1 MNDTI
6 LEQAYAAR
14 QAGDDAQAEALC
26 RQILASNPQHRG
38 ARSLLAVCLAEAG
51 DLAQAAPMA
60 VAVLEEEPGNW
71 RFALNLSA
79 IRQLEGDVTAATAW
93 ARDAAQLAPQRF
105 EPWGRLGD
113 LLGQQGQFD
122 EAVSVLEHALQL
134 NPAHPG
140 VAMLLAGAAL
150 ETGDDELCA
159 LALAQF
165 EKAVPGHPE
174 ALRLR
179 THLARRSGDLA
190 AYLDFAAKWLAAV
203 PSSEAARAALADA
216 QAQGDDFHRAI
227 ETFRPLA
234 QAHQD
239 DAGHQATFARYL
251 LWARD
256 FGAAEQ
262 AYARALELQG
272 DKADAAAG
280 LARLKVYQ
288 GELEEAERLARQAL
302 AADLSNVEAHSQL
315 VLATDGRIS
324 DADLSALEQ
333 VASDPALPANHHVI
347 ANFAL
352 GDVYH
357 RRKERTAAFA
367 AWQKG
372 NDTKRG
378 TVNQKPY
385 DPDETEKLV
394 SWLAASFTDLP
405 PRQAPSGNEPTPI
418 FVVGMP
424 RSGTTL
430 LDSALSA
437 HPEISSGGELPA
449 MPAHLRSFRSWAARS
464 GWSGGPIPEQV
475 LQTLRQAYLAEYETY
490 GISPARF
497 VVDKQPPNF
506 MAVGLIRHVFPAAP
520 IIHIRRNALETGF
533 SIYRKN
539 FTRAWPYSM
548 SLEDIGHYYGQ
559 YDRMMAHWQAV
570 APESMATVRYETL
583 VQDFEAEMHRLL
595 EFIGLPW
602 DDRCLS
608 FHEQKNVVTTLSA
621 TQVRQG
627 PSSAFI
633 NSTEP
638 YSEQLQPLR
647 EALTKAGV
655 APD

>member
-26 RQILASNPQHRG
+26 RQVLASDPQHRG

-51 DLAQAAPMA
+51 DPGQAAPMA

-71 RFALNLSA
+71 RFALNLSV
-79 IRQLEGDVTAATAW
+79 IRQLEGDVTAAIAW
-93 ARDAAQLAPQRF
+93 ARDAAELAPQRF

-113 LLGQQGQFD
+113 LLGQQEQFE
-122 EAVSVLEHALQL
+122 EAVAVLEHALQL
-134 NPAHPG
+134 NPSHPG

-165 EKAVPGHPE
+165 EKLVPGHPE

-179 THLARRSGDLA
+179 THLSRRDGDLA
-190 AYLDFAAKWLAAV
+190 AYADWAAKWLAAD
-203 PSSEAARAALADA
+203 PSAEAARAALADA
-216 QAQGDDFHRAI
+216 QAQGDDYHRAT

-239 DAGHQATFARYL
+239 DADHQATFARYL

-256 FGAAEQ
+256 FAAAEQ
-262 AYARALELQG
+262 AYSNALELQG
-272 DKADAAAG
+272 DHADAAAG

-288 GELEEAERLARQAL
+288 GELEKAEQLARQAL
-302 AADLSNVEAHSQL
+302 AADPANVEAHSQL

-324 DADLSALEQ
+324 DEDLSALEKL
-333 VASDPALPANHHVI
+333 ASDPDLPADHKVI
-347 ANFAL
+347 ASFAL
-352 GDVYH
+352 GDAYH
-357 RRKERTAAFA
+357 RRKDRDAAFS

-372 NDTKRG
+372 NETKR
-378 TVNQKPY
+378 VNPSHKPY
-385 DPDETEKLV
+385 DPRETEDLV
-394 SWLAASFTDLP
+394 SWLSTCFADLP
-405 PRQAPSGNEPTPI
+405 PRQASSGDEPTPI

-437 HPEISSGGELPA
+437 HPEVSSGGELPA
-449 MPAHLRSFRSWAARS
+449 MPAHLRSFQSWASRS

-475 LQTLRQAYLAEYETY
+475 TQTLRDAYLAEYQTY

-506 MAVGLIRHVFPAAP
+506 MAVGLIRQVFPAAP

-533 SIYRKN
+533 SIFRKN

-548 SLEDIGHYYGQ
+548 SMEDIGHYYGQ

-570 APESMATVRYETL
+570 SGQGMVTVRYETL
-583 VQDFEAEMHRLL
+583 VQDFETEMRRLL
-595 EFIGLPW
+595 DFIGLPW
-602 DDRCLS
+602 DDSCLS
-608 FHEQKNVVTTLSA
+608 FHEQQSVVTTLSA

-627 PSSAFI
+627 PSSGFL

-638 YSEQLQPLR
+638 YADHLQPLR
-647 EALTKAGV
+647 EALEKAGV
-655 APD
+655 DPD

>member
-1 MNDTI
+1 MNDTT

-26 RQILASNPQHRG
+26 RQVLANDPSHRG

-51 DLAQAAPMA
+51 DLAQASPMA

-71 RFALNLSA
+71 RFALNLSV
-79 IRQLEGDVTAATAW
+79 IRQLAGDIIAATAW
-93 ARDAAQLAPQRF
+93 ARDAAELAPQRY

-140 VAMLLAGAAL
+140 VAMLLAVAAL
-150 ETGDDELCA
+150 ENGDDELCA

-165 EKAVPGHPE
+165 ERAVPGHPE
-174 ALRLR
+174 AMRLH
-179 THLARRSGDLA
+179 THLAQRSGDLEG
-190 AYLDFAAKWLAAV
+190 YLDWAAKWLDADPAA
-203 PSSEAARAALADA
+203 EGARAALADA
-216 QAQGDDFHRAI
+216 QAQGDDYHRAI

-234 QAHQD
+234 QAHTD

-256 FGAAEQ
+256 FDAAEQ
-262 AYARALELQG
+262 AYARALELQP
-272 DKADAAAG
+272 DHADAAAG

-288 GELEEAERLARQAL
+288 GDLKEAEQLARQAL
-302 AADLSNVEAHSQL
+302 AADPANVEASSQL

-324 DADLSALEQ
+324 DEDLTALQ
-333 VASDPALPANHHVI
+333 DLAGDPDLPAGHKVI
-347 ANFAL
+347 ASFAL
-352 GDVYH
+352 GDAYH
-357 RRKERTAAFA
+357 RRKERAAAFA
-367 AWQKG
+367 AWQRG
-372 NDTKRG
+372 NETKRQNF
-378 TVNQKPY
+378 TQKPY
-385 DPDETEKLV
+385 DPGETEDLV
-394 SWLAASFTDLP
+394 HWLSASFADLP
-405 PRQAPSGNEPTPI
+405 PRQAPSGDGPTPI

-437 HPEISSGGELPA
+437 HGDISSGGELPA
-449 MPAHLRSFRSWAARS
+449 MPSHLRSFQSWAARS

-475 LQTLRQAYLAEYETY
+475 RQTLRDTYLAEYETY
-490 GISPARF
+490 GVSPARY

-506 MAVGLIRHVFPAAP
+506 MSVGLIRHVFPEAP
-520 IIHIRRNALETGF
+520 IIHIRRNAMETGF

-559 YDRMMAHWQAV
+559 YDRIMAHWQAV
-570 APESMATVRYETL
+570 AGEGLVTVRYETL
-583 VQDFEAEMHRLL
+583 VQDFEAEMRRLID
-595 EFIGLPW
+595 FVGLDW

-608 FHEQKNVVTTLSA
+608 FHEQQSVVTTLSA

-627 PSSAFI
+627 PSTDFL
-633 NSTEP
+633 NSTQP
-638 YSEQLQPLR
+638 YAEQLQPLR
-647 EALTKAGV
+647 DALAQAGV
-655 APD
+655 EPD